1 MIIIAALAILF
12 ALFFVLKK
20 HVGPAHLA
28 VIAGVTVYDTFGTD
42 VVNGLLNVVHDV
54 PRTLLE
60 VIVFLILVLGLPLL
74 LYLRSSRGGLFG
86 ILRLIEALLFSA
98 LLVSLC
104 AWCIN
109 YFAPFD
115 AIGKNIVDFIA
126 KYKGIIMLA
135 GVLSAYFDILFYREV

>member
-54 PRTLLE
+54 PKTLLE

-115 AIGKNIVDFIA
+115 TIGKNIVDFIA

>member
-54 PRTLLE
+54 PKTLLE

-115 AIGKNIVDFIA
+115 TIGKNIVDFIA
-126 KYKGIIMLA
+126 KYKGIIMLT

>member
-1 MIIIAALAILF
+1 MIIIGALVALF

-28 VIAGVTVYDTFGTD
+28 VIAGVTVYDTFGGD
-42 VVNGLLNVVHDV
+42 VVNGLLNVIHGAPKD
-54 PRTLLE
+54 LLKI
-60 VIVFLILVLGLPLL
+60 IVYLILVLGLPLL
-74 LYLRSSRGGLFG
+74 LYLRSSHGGLFG
-86 ILRLIEALLFSA
+86 ILRIAEAALFSA

-115 AIGKNIVDFIA
+115 TIGKNIVDVITQ
-126 KYKGIIMLA
+126 YKGIIMLA
-135 GVLSAYFDILFYREV
+135 GVLFAYFDILFYREV

>member
-1 MIIIAALAILF
+1 MVILGALIILF
-12 ALFFVLKK
+12 ILFFVLKK

-28 VIAGVTVYDTFGTD
+28 VIVGVTVYDTFGTD
-42 VVNGLLNVVHDV
+42 VVNGLMNMINGAPKDLLKVV
-54 PRTLLE
+54 
-60 VIVFLILVLGLPLL
+60 VFLILVLGLPLL
-74 LYLRSSRGGLFG
+74 LYFRSSRGGLFG
-86 ILRLIEALLFSA
+86 ILRIIEALLFSS

-115 AIGKNIVDFIA
+115 GLGKNIVDFIT

>member
-54 PRTLLE
+54 PKTLLE

>member
-54 PRTLLE
+54 PKTLLE

-135 GVLSAYFDILFYREV
+135 GVLSPYFDILFYREV